1 MGNSPITMEDQQTYL
16 GVTFDKRLTW
26 KQHIMSAEAKARR
39 KLNIMRKLA
48 GTNWGANEKV
58 LKSVYE
64 GNVRPHLE
72 YGSSAWF
79 TAAKSH
85 DQALDKV
92 QNQALR
98 IITGAM
104 KSTPIARMEKITNIP
119 PLCKRREC
127 KAMIQATKYKCLP
140 NHPMKERLKQLS
152 SDRLKRSSFTLETR
166 ALQRKHQEH
175 LPKQVQPIVFETNDH
190 LCTEKEDSVDIQ
202 TAVPLLSAKNEQ
214 SEIVRKTVTMS
225 MLDEKYSS
233 ENWKSLY
240 RRISH
245 KCNNKWRGWCLH

>member
-26 KQHIMSAEAKARR
+26 KEHIMSAEAKARR
-39 KLNIMRKLA
+39 NLNIMRKLA

-104 KSTPIARMEKITNIP
+104 KSTPIVRMEKITNIP

-140 NHPMKERLKQLS
+140 NHPIERS
-152 SDRLKRSSFTLETR
+152 
-166 ALQRKHQEH
+166 
-175 LPKQVQPIVFETNDH
+175 
-190 LCTEKEDSVDIQ
+190 
-202 TAVPLLSAKNEQ
+202 
-214 SEIVRKTVTMS
+214 
-225 MLDEKYSS
+225 
-233 ENWKSLY
+233 
-240 RRISH
+240 
-245 KCNNKWRGWCLH
+245 